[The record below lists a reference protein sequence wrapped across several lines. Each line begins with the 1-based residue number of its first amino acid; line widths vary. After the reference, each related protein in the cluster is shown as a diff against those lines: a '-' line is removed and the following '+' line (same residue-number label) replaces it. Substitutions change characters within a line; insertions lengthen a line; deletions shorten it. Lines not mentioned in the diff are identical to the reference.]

1 MLRTGA
7 IAATAAAVLVLA
19 AAGPA
24 SAAGTRNTCDGM
36 TGATS
41 TVGSTNFLVHY
52 NPGAINA
59 TQASGLLSDADAGRS
74 LELNPPFSF
83 QPPPPDNTVTAP
95 AGNNPDARTDVWV
108 YADAGCT
115 SAGSPCGCNGF
126 MSPDSGS
133 QTGWIYINPNI
144 VANKSTIAHEFFHT
158 VQLGISSVALSS
170 LAGTNRV
177 MMREASASW
186 IGALAA
192 GNDGGHQPTYQR
204 TLGVGQTLDFPDSS
218 TEVLYGEW
226 PFFEFEN
233 ERFGAAV
240 VQDDFAQA
248 NSAPAGGQTQWMN
261 AALVARGTTLGA
273 VFADYAATV
282 NAADWPTPLLSGG
295 FPRLSS
301 DTVLGVNAN
310 TSTNQADTL
319 NHLATRFY
327 RLTSNAC
334 SGQCDATL
342 HLDVG
347 WPGSSGVQASLMRF
361 GTPTGARVPL
371 TNGATGAHADIPF
384 NLNTSYTVAVSN
396 PSLTADAVPIS
407 LSANATTPPPATGGG
422 TTTPPKQTTPI
433 PQQQTGI
440 PIPVPTL
447 SLSGKPKVSRSGRS
461 RIIKLTV
468 QSSAAGFVV
477 ATLAGGKAKLVAHA
491 AAKATSTSRT
501 FSVVPGTNKL
511 RFTLSRR
518 VKKGRYT
525 LTLTPQSVNF
535 VPGTPVSAGRVSVP
549 KPPKAKKR
557 KSRRARFIY

>member
-7 IAATAAAVLVLA
+7 IAATAAAVLALA

-24 SAAGTRNTCDGM
+24 SAAGTRNQCPGM
-36 TGATS
+36 AAATS
-41 TVGSTNFLVHY
+41 TVGTTDFVVHY
-52 NPGAINA
+52 NS
-59 TQASGLLSDADAGRS
+59 ASVDAGTATGLANDAQNGRN
-74 LELNPPFSF
+74 LELNPPYSF
-83 QPPPPDNTVTAP
+83 PAPPSDSTVAAP
-95 AGNNPDARTDVWV
+95 AGNNPDGRTDVWL
-108 YADAGCT
+108 YPDDSCSGQ
-115 SAGSPCGCNGF
+115 PCGCNGF
-126 MSPDSGS
+126 MKPDTGS
-133 QTGWIYINPNI
+133 QTGWIYMNPS
-144 VANKSTIAHEFFHT
+144 VAGNRSTVAHEFFHT

-233 ERFGAAV
+233 ERLGAAV
-240 VQDDFAQA
+240 VQDDFSQA
-248 NSAPAGGQTQWMN
+248 NSVPTGGQTQWMN
-261 AALVARGTTLGA
+261 AALVARGTSLA
-273 VFADYAATV
+273 ALVADYAATV

-310 TSTNQADTL
+310 TSTNQAGTL
-319 NHLATRFY
+319 NHLTTRFY

-347 WPGSSGVQASLMRF
+347 WPDGSEVQASLMRF
-361 GTPTGARVPL
+361 GTPTGTRIPL

-384 NLNTSYTVAVSN
+384 NLNTSYTVAVTN
-396 PSLTADAVPIS
+396 ASLTADAVPIS

-422 TTTPPKQTTPI
+422 TTTAKPTTPSI
-433 PQQQTGI
+433 PQVPQTGI

-447 SLSGKPKVSRSGRS
+447 SLSAKPKLSRSGRS
-461 RIIKLTV
+461 RIIKLTL

-477 ATLAGGKAKLVAHA
+477 ATLTSGQAKLVAHL

-511 RFTLSRR
+511 QLKLSRR
-518 VKKGRYT
+518 LKKGRYS

-557 KSRRARFIY
+557 TSRRARFIY

>member
-24 SAAGTRNTCDGM
+24 SAAGNRVPCTGM
-36 TGATS
+36 SGATS

-52 NPGAINA
+52 SGAISD

-74 LELNPPFSF
+74 LEVNSLGFPAPPS
-83 QPPPPDNTVTAP
+83 DSTVTAP
-95 AGNNPDARTDVWV
+95 AGTNPDGRTDVWV
-108 YADAGCT
+108 YTDQAC
-115 SAGSPCGCNGF
+115 SATTSPCGCNGF

-144 VANKSTIAHEFFHT
+144 AANKSTIAHEFFHT

-282 NAADWPTPLLSGG
+282 NAADWPISLLAGT
-295 FPRLSS
+295 FPRVSS
-301 DTVLGVNAN
+301 DTVLGVNTN
-310 TSTNQADTL
+310 TSTNQANTI
-319 NHLATRFY
+319 NHLTTRFF

-334 SGQCDATL
+334 SGQCEATL

-347 WPGSSGVQASLMRF
+347 WPSGSGVQASLMRF
-361 GTPTGARVPL
+361 GSPTGTRIPL
-371 TNGATGAHADIPF
+371 TGGDTGAHADIPF
-384 NLNTSYTVAVSN
+384 NLNTSYTVAVTN

-422 TTTPPKQTTPI
+422 TTTPPKPTTPI
-433 PQQQTGI
+433 PQQTVI

-447 SLSGKPKVSRSGRS
+447 SLSGKPKVARSGRS
-461 RIIKLTV
+461 RVLKLTV

-477 ATLAGGKAKLVAHA
+477 ATLTSGKAKLVAHA
-491 AAKATSTSRT
+491 AAKATTASTT
-501 FSVVPGTNKL
+501 AALVAGTNKL
-511 RFTLSRR
+511 KIKLSRR
-518 VKKGRYT
+518 LKKGRYT
-525 LTLTPQSVNF
+525 LTLTPQSSNLVA
-535 VPGTPVSAGRVSVP
+535 GTPVSAGRVSVP

-557 KSRRARFIY
+557 TSRRARFIY